1 MNCCSDDTVRLKASW
16 RKCKKTGETRQ
27 LAGDKWVGW
36 LVDWLGGERD
46 SETQALQQR
55 DAAEAQGKKAGAQQ
69 VPQGRQVGDGEVV
82 RVQAPPPHQADDE
95 VGDVE
100 EDGHLEGKGKRAAMT
115 K

>member
-1 MNCCSDDTVRLKASW
+1 M
-16 RKCKKTGETRQ
+16 
-27 LAGDKWVGW
+27 VGW
-36 LVDWLGGERD
+36 LGGGRD
-46 SETQALQQR
+46 SETQALEQQ

-69 VPQGRQVGDGEVV
+69 VPKGRQVGDGEVV

-100 EDGHLEGKGKRAAMT
+100 EDGHLEGRGKLLLKAVCVVHFLCIPYIGVPSGHIKRAAMA